1 MAIIKQYHADTD
13 TTYVYSS
20 EYYWDPEKKQS
31 RSKRRVIGKID
42 PETGEVVPTGGKRG
56 RPRKASPEAEPSD
69 PPVRAGSAGST
80 KEHNREDSQVQE
92 LKLSL
97 AQKEEQ
103 IRVLERQNS
112 RYASQLSKIRRQ
124 LKACL
129 DSMDNTEETAR

>member
-42 PETGEVVPTGGKRG
+42 PETGEIVPTGKRSG
-56 RPRKASPEAEPSD
+56 RPRKSPQENAVPDSSSQNSTSD
-69 PPVRAGSAGST
+69 AARMADQKDQT
-80 KEHNREDSQVQE
+80 IRE
-92 LKLSL
+92 LRLSL
-97 AQKEEQ
+97 DQKDER

-112 RYASQLSKIRRQ
+112 QYALQLSKIRRQ
-124 LKACL
+124 LESCIE
-129 DSMDNTEETAR
+129 SMGDIQ